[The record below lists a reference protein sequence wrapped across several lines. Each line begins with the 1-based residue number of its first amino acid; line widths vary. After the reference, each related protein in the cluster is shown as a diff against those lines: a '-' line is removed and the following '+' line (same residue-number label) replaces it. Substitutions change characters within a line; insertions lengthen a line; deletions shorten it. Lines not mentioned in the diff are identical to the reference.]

1 MEATKDYG
9 YFLVNETLNGIVH
22 VYDAVPGAN
31 IVWNYIAKSY
41 QNDPG
46 RYVTRRGR

>member
-9 YFLVNETLNGIVH
+9 YFLVNETLNGISV
-22 VYDAVPGAN
+22 VYEAVPGAK
-31 IVWNYIAKSY
+31 IVWGYVAKSY

-46 RYVTRRGR
+46 R